1 MATLVFH
8 VGGPSFHPVAEQAQQ
23 IAGWLGAAHEC
34 KIIDGA
40 AAFDQLDEC
49 DLFVAMGLHWTGMDA
64 EWAGSMVY
72 HPLQA
77 HQQVA
82 FEEYVASGRPVIA
95 HHGGIA
101 SYDDWPRYGE
111 LLGFTWVW
119 GETTHSPLG
128 EHTVHIEP
136 VDHPVTA
143 GVSDYTLFDELYYN
157 VRVSPGVETQILA
170 TADWEGAARPM
181 IIAAKGGRTA
191 GAGRTIYLANG
202 HDLRAFAAPA
212 LHRIW
217 QSTVRYALEG
227 A

>member
-1 MATLVFH
+1 MARLIFH

-23 IAGWLGAAHEC
+23 IAGWLGAAYEC
-34 KIIDGA
+34 EIVDGV
-40 AAFDQLDEC
+40 AAFDRLDAC

-64 EWAGSMVY
+64 DWAGNMVY
-72 HPLQA
+72 RPLQA
-77 HQQVA
+77 RQQA
-82 FEEYVASGRPVIA
+82 ALAAYVASGRPIIA

-101 SYDDWPRYGE
+101 SYDDWPCYGE

-128 EHTVHIEP
+128 EYTVCIEP
-136 VDHPVTA
+136 IAHPVTA
-143 GVSDYTLFDELYYN
+143 GVSDFTLLDELYYN
-157 VRVSPGVETQILA
+157 VQVSPGVETQILA
-170 TADWEGAARPM
+170 TADWGGVARPM
-181 IIAAKGGRTA
+181 IIAAEGGRID

-212 LHRIW
+212 LRRIW
-217 QSTVRYALEG
+217 QNAVRYALEG